1 MNKIIKLVLV
11 LSFFVIA
18 NNSISQAENGFFD
31 PKEATNSY
39 ENGFKQG
46 KWIEYLGDDYGGRKV
61 CQKDTATY
69 YRLEVFN
76 AGKLTG
82 IVRVFYMTGQLEFEG
97 RIISFLPE
105 EIYQDTCKWFY
116 PDGALWEKINYKNG
130 EICGGT
136 AYYNSGKLAQEFAPC
151 VNGKSNGNRK
161 SYYESGQLSSICPYS
176 DGKVNG
182 ITKIYYENG
191 MINVEINYKDD
202 IRVGVGKEYFENG
215 VLKSETPYTNGLING
230 IEKEYF
236 ENGSLKEETPYT
248 NGLLNG
254 INKEYFE
261 NGNLKEEKTYID
273 GDLTLWKEYD
283 KNGQLIY
290 DRSFNK

>member
-130 EICGGT
+130 EICGG
-136 AYYNSGKLAQEFAPC
+136 ASYYNSGKIQRQYAPC
-151 VNGKSNGNRK
+151 VNGKSNGIQKEYYESGKLQSELNYSDGKKNGVYK
-161 SYYESGQLSSICPYS
+161 SYYEN
-176 DGKVNG
+176 GKLQYESNYTNDKRNG
-182 ITKIYYENG
+182 AFKGYYENG
-191 MINVEINYKDD
+191 VLKFEIPYTNDLIN
-202 IRVGVGKEYFENG
+202 GVYKEYFENA
-215 VLKSETPYTNGLING
+215 
-230 IEKEYF
+230 
-236 ENGSLKEETPYT
+236 
-248 NGLLNG
+248 
-254 INKEYFE
+254 
-261 NGNLKEEKTYID
+261 NLKEENTYID
-273 GDLTLWKEYD
+273 GVLMSYKEYD
-283 KNGQLIY
+283 KNGQLMYKRIIK
-290 DRSFNK
+290 N